1 MLFHINNSL
10 ISPCFAVLKTDTHNY
25 LCPAC
30 LPDAKVIPRNP
41 SHICLIQ
48 ELYLSTKYTFKILLN
63 FIFILNPNIA
73 FWQFPPVKYII
84 TKVWPNPPSCRLG
97 GGGCLNYA
105 WLYKPYT
112 VSPCQFN
119 KNLGGPTHFVSDFF
133 ETLKHSIQ
141 LEGVSKYFVSYI
153 PTILW
158 L

>member
-30 LPDAKVIPRNP
+30 LLDAKVIPRNP

-48 ELYLSTKYTFKILLN
+48 ELYLSTKYTFKIFLN

-97 GGGCLNYA
+97 GGGGGVFKLCMALQT
-105 WLYKPYT
+105 LY
-112 VSPCQFN
+112 SQ
-119 KNLGGPTHFVSDFF
+119 SM
-133 ETLKHSIQ
+133 SIQ
-141 LEGVSKYFVSYI
+141 QKSGRPHALHHRFFWDPETQHSTGRSI
-153 PTILW
+153 
-158 L
+158 